1 MGGQSSSTKT
11 VMGPAVKV
19 IFLLLA
25 LVPASLGDA
34 RRHHGLHGQNR
45 RHQSSSYN
53 SYLSNYN
60 SHSSSSYNSYPS
72 NYNSYPSSYN
82 SHSSSYNS
90 YPSYGSSSY
99 TNNNNSHG
107 IIRKLVTLKKAAVVG
122 GLVGAT
128 LAGK

>member
-1 MGGQSSSTKT
+1 MGVGQSSSTKT
-11 VMGPAVKV
+11 VMGPALKV

-34 RRHHGLHGQNR
+34 RRHHGHHGQDR

-53 SYLSNYN
+53 SY
-60 SHSSSSYNSYPS
+60 PS
-72 NYNSYPSSYN
+72 NYN

-99 TNNNNSHG
+99 SNNNNNHG

>member
-1 MGGQSSSTKT
+1 MGQSGRAHQPRHKT
-11 VMGPAVKV
+11 IMGPAVQV

-34 RRHHGLHGQNR
+34 RRHHGHHGQNR

-53 SYLSNYN
+53 SY
-60 SHSSSSYNSYPS
+60 
-72 NYNSYPSSYN
+72 
-82 SHSSSYNS
+82 
-90 YPSYGSSSY
+90 PSYGSSSY
-99 TNNNNSHG
+99 SNNNDKHG

>member
-1 MGGQSSSTKT
+1 MGQSGRAHQPRHKT
-11 VMGPAVKV
+11 IMGPAVQV

-34 RRHHGLHGQNR
+34 RRHHGHHGQNR

-53 SYLSNYN
+53 SY
-60 SHSSSSYNSYPS
+60 PS
-72 NYNSYPSSYN
+72 NYN

-99 TNNNNSHG
+99 SNNNNKHG

>member
-1 MGGQSSSTKT
+1 MGVGQSSSSKT

-34 RRHHGLHGQNR
+34 RRHHGHHGNNR
-45 RHQSSSYN
+45 RHQ
-53 SYLSNYN
+53 
-60 SHSSSSYNSYPS
+60 SSSYNSYPS
-72 NYNSYPSSYN
+72 NYNSYSSSSYN
-82 SHSSSYNS
+82 SFPSSYNS
-90 YPSYGSSSY
+90 YPSYSSSSY
-99 TNNNNSHG
+99 SNNNNNHG

>member
-1 MGGQSSSTKT
+1 MGTVGQSSSTKT

-19 IFLLLA
+19 VFLLLA

-34 RRHHGLHGQNR
+34 RRHHGNHGNNR
-45 RHQSSSYN
+45 RHQ
-53 SYLSNYN
+53 
-60 SHSSSSYNSYPS
+60 SSSYNSYPS
-72 NYNSYPSSYN
+72 NYNSYSSSSYNSYPSNYN

-99 TNNNNSHG
+99 SSNNNNHG